1 MWRRWL
7 MVGTVTLLVAGG
19 SALTGARWAG
29 SQPGFREG
37 AFVATSDGSRW
48 VVGNGA
54 RYRITFALDDSN
66 MTAGLR
72 DGPSVATVAEAVA
85 ALGGS
90 PAAPPAAAPRP
101 PANPAESLVG
111 QVARVCS
118 YGVPIDIQVV
128 SVEWRKELLGT
139 TAPGN
144 AMWIVALLDVTNQG
158 TTTETL
164 YGGGSAKVTDERGR
178 DFDWR
183 QYPPDPVDFTR
194 AYNVKLSG
202 FNPGITEQTV
212 AAFQVPGDVQRLTLV
227 GKSLGP
233 VCP

>member
-1 MWRRWL
+1 MWRRRWAYL
-7 MVGTVTLLVAGG
+7 VTALVVVGGAAFG
-19 SALTGARWAG
+19 GARWAE

-37 AFVATSDGSRW
+37 AFVATADGSRW
-48 VVGNGA
+48 VVGNGT
-54 RYRITFALDDSN
+54 RYRISFALDDSN
-66 MTAGLR
+66 ITAGLR
-72 DGPSVATVAEAVA
+72 DGPTVATVAEAVA
-85 ALGGS
+85 ALDGS
-90 PAAPPAAAPRP
+90 PAAPPAAAPRS
-101 PANPAESLVG
+101 PANPAETLVG

-144 AMWIVALLDVTNQG
+144 AMWIVALLDVTNLG
-158 TTTETL
+158 TKTETL

-233 VCP
+233 ACP